1 MFAYESLA
9 RCPGAFRSLTG
20 MTPAEFETLLTA
32 FGEAQDRLRRGR
44 RTTRRGEPRRRAA
57 GAGHPHRHD
66 NRHRLL
72 LALVWL
78 RIYPTYELLGF
89 FFGLHKRNAQ
99 LNVRDALAALDT
111 IDDFPFDRPGRDR
124 KKLRS
129 AAEVMAAFPQVRVII
144 DGKEQRV
151 NRPTGYEAQ
160 KPYYSGKKKAHT
172 VKTQVVVDPCGRIEA
187 VSDSVPGGANHDL
200 PLLCGSGVL
209 EQLAPGEAAMVDK
222 GYVGL
227 ANYFPDVPAVIPFKA
242 SRGHPLTE
250 EQEAYN
256 REVGATGSWSNTR
269 WRN

>member
-1 MFAYESLA
+1 
-9 RCPGAFRSLTG
+9 
-20 MTPAEFETLLTA
+20 MT
-32 FGEAQDRLRRGR
+32 
-44 RTTRRGEPRRRAA
+44 
-57 GAGHPHRHD
+57 
-66 NRHRLL
+66 
-72 LALVWL
+72 
-78 RIYPTYELLGF
+78 
-89 FFGLHKRNAQ
+89 
-99 LNVRDALAALDT
+99 
-111 IDDFPFDRPGRDR
+111 
-124 KKLRS
+124 
-129 AAEVMAAFPQVRVII
+129 AAFPQVRVII

-256 REVGATGSWSNTR
+256 REARVPPDRGRTPDGATEPVHGVASGVSGPATLAAWSRDPCGGEVGEPAAAGQAAEDLCRVRTR
-269 WRN
+269 PASEAGNGPAVLRYNPNGLGRTGRSAGPRPEECAATFR

>member
-1 MFAYESLA
+1 MPRRAA
-9 RCPGAFRSLTG
+9 PPRAAPPR
-20 MTPAEFETLLTA
+20 
-32 FGEAQDRLRRGR
+32 RRGR
-44 RTTRRGEPRRRAA
+44 PPPPPRR
-57 GAGHPHRHD
+57 PPPPPP
-66 NRHRLL
+66 
-72 LALVWL
+72 ALVWL

-256 REVGATGSWSNTR
+256 REAVR
-269 WRN
+269 DRIVVEHPMRN